1 MIKISDL
8 FKASD
13 EYSSLLPK
21 IIFDSAVLSRNIIEG
36 LHASRVSGKGED
48 FWQFKEYR
56 QGDSLSSIDWRKSAA
71 LNKVLVK
78 QKENETAKTIYFYF
92 DKTKSM
98 FFKSEKNLQSKYQM
112 AILLLL
118 TLSRLFLKNRE
129 NVFHF
134 KTNKSMIKCS
144 NDLSSFTKSFLFEE
158 DSIYYPDKSLIANN
172 SICFI
177 ISDFLYDI
185 NTVNNFLMNLKQK
198 NISGFLIQI
207 LDPLEINF
215 RVKENLILNDLETNA
230 KLRVD
235 ESNNFKG
242 FYDKKLKD
250 LQNNLNSLCKNSNWT
265 YVLYNTSKNIKPV
278 LLEIF
283 KSITIKKK

>member
-8 FKASD
+8 FKSSD
-13 EYSSLLPK
+13 EYASILPEILFESS
-21 IIFDSAVLSRNIIEG
+21 VLSRNIIEG
-36 LHASRVSGKGED
+36 LHASRISGKGED

-98 FFKSEKNLQSKYQM
+98 FFKSKKNLQSKYQI
-112 AILLLL
+112 AVLLLL

-144 NDLSSFTKSFLFEE
+144 NDLSSFTESFLIEE
-158 DSIYYPDKSLIANN
+158 KDINFPEKSLIANN

-185 NTVNNFLMNLKQK
+185 KTLNSFLKNLKQK

-207 LDPLEINF
+207 LDPLEIDFNI
-215 RVKENLILNDLETNA
+215 KENLILNDLETNA
-230 KLRVD
+230 KLRVN
-235 ESNNFKG
+235 ESNKFKDY
-242 FYDKKLKD
+242 YDKKLKG
-250 LQNNLNSLCKNSNWT
+250 LQNNLKDLCKDSNWS
-265 YVLYNTSKNIKPV
+265 YVSHDTSKNIKPI
-278 LLEIF
+278 LIEIC
-283 KSITIKKK
+283 KSITIKEK

>member
-13 EYSSLLPK
+13 EHSSLLPK
-21 IIFDSAVLSRNIIEG
+21 VIFDSAILSRNIIEG
-36 LHASRVSGKGED
+36 LHASKVSGKGED

-98 FFKSEKNLQSKYQM
+98 FFKSKKNLQSKYQI
-112 AILLLL
+112 AVLLLL

-129 NVFHF
+129 NVLHF
-134 KTNKSMIKCS
+134 KTNKSIIKCS
-144 NDLSSFTKSFLFEE
+144 NDLSSFTESFLFEE
-158 DSIYYPDKSLIANN
+158 DRINYPDKSLIANN
-172 SICFI
+172 AICFI

-185 NTVNNFLMNLKQK
+185 KTVNNFLINLKQK

-215 RVKENLILNDLETNA
+215 SIKENLILNDLETNA
-230 KLRVD
+230 KLRVGD
-235 ESNNFKG
+235 SNKFKD
-242 FYDKKLKD
+242 FYDNKLKN
-250 LQNNLNSLCKNSNWT
+250 LQNNLNDLCKSSNWT
-265 YVLYNTSKNIKPV
+265 YVLHDTSKNIKPS

>member
-13 EYSSLLPK
+13 EHSSLLPK
-21 IIFDSAVLSRNIIEG
+21 VIFDSAILSRNIIEG
-36 LHASRVSGKGED
+36 LHASRISGKGED

-56 QGDSLSSIDWRKSAA
+56 QDDSLSSIDWRKSAA

-98 FFKSEKNLQSKYQM
+98 FFKSKKNLQSKYQI
-112 AILLLL
+112 AVLLLL

-134 KTNKSMIKCS
+134 KTNKSLIKCS
-144 NDLSSFTKSFLFEE
+144 NDLSSFTENFLFE
-158 DSIYYPDKSLIANN
+158 DKFIGYPDKTLIANN

-177 ISDFLYDI
+177 ISDFLYDTK
-185 NTVNNFLMNLKQK
+185 TVSDFLINLKQK

-207 LDPLEINF
+207 LDPLEIDFNI
-215 RVKENLILNDLETNA
+215 KENLILNDLETND

-235 ESNNFKG
+235 ESNKFKY
-242 FYDKKLKD
+242 FYDKKLKE
-250 LQNNLNSLCKNSNWT
+250 LQNNLKNLCNSSNWS
-265 YVLYNTSKNIKPV
+265 YIMHNTGKNIKPV
-278 LLEIF
+278 LLEIC
-283 KSITIKKK
+283 KTITIKKK